1 MKKILSVSM
10 AAAMTLSLAACGAA
24 SSESTAASSE
34 TTTSSAT
41 SEAGAIEASAVT
53 GIAQCCDVGTID
65 DESFNQGCWEAIKA
79 YGESNGVE
87 VNYYLP
93 PDDPSDEDRQT
104 LIRNAVN
111 DGFNTIVCVG
121 YLYGSSIAWAAEEY
135 PDINII
141 GVDIT
146 AGDIGTEEIPSNVYC
161 ITFKEEQ
168 AGYLAGYAA
177 VKDGFTQLGFLGGQ
191 AVPAVIR
198 YGYGFVQG
206 ADAAAQELGTNVTI
220 NYWYGNQFF
229 GDANITARMESWY
242 SGGTE
247 VVFACGGGIYTSAVE
262 AAVNYDGWVI
272 GVDVDQHYVGEN
284 GVADGA
290 YSYNPFLT
298 SAMKGLGAAVTDA
311 LDHAASGTWS
321 EVGGT
326 NGNYGLEEGDYI
338 GLPTA
343 ETSWAFRTFTVEDYQ
358 AELEKLRS
366 GEITVDNSSDPAV
379 QPTTSEFTTV
389 NYQEYVSFLPFF
401 SAAGVLAPAA
411 FSYKKFCP
419 P

>member
-1 MKKILSVSM
+1 MKKLLALVMAASM
-10 AAAMTLSLAACGAA
+10 ALSLAACGGNDAA
-24 SSESTAASSE
+24 STADSTATESTSTE
-34 TTTSSAT
+34 AT
-41 SEAGAIEASAVT
+41 AEEAVGEEASA
-53 GIAQCCDVGTID
+53 GIAKIAQVCDVGTID
-65 DESFNQGCWEAIKA
+65 DESFNQGCWDAIVA
-79 YGESNGVE
+79 YGETNGVDTD
-87 VNYYLP
+87 YYLP

-111 DGFNTIVCVG
+111 DGADTIVCVG
-121 YLYGSSIAWAAEEY
+121 YLYGSSIAWASTEY
-135 PDINII
+135 PDVNFV

-146 AGDIGTEEIPSNVYC
+146 AADIGTEEIPSNVYC

-389 NYQEYVSFLPFF
+389 NYQE
-401 SAAGVLAPAA
+401 
-411 FSYKKFCP
+411 
-419 P
+419 

>member
-1 MKKILSVSM
+1 MKKLLALVMAASM
-10 AAAMTLSLAACGAA
+10 ALSLAACGGNDAA
-24 SSESTAASSE
+24 STADSTATESTSTE
-34 TTTSSAT
+34 AT
-41 SEAGAIEASAVT
+41 AEEAVGEEASA
-53 GIAQCCDVGTID
+53 GIAKIAQVCDVGTID
-65 DESFNQGCWEAIKA
+65 DESFNQGCWDAIVA
-79 YGESNGVE
+79 YGETNGVDTD
-87 VNYYLP
+87 YYLP

-111 DGFNTIVCVG
+111 DGADTIVCVG
-121 YLYGSSIAWAAEEY
+121 YLYGSSIAWASSEY
-135 PDINII
+135 PDVNFV

-146 AGDIGTEEIPSNVYC
+146 AADIGTEEIPANVYC

-206 ADAAAQELGTNVTI
+206 ADAAAQELGTNISI

-229 GDANITARMESWY
+229 GDANITAKMESWY
-242 SGGTE
+242 QNGTE

-262 AAVNYDGWVI
+262 AAVKSEGMVI

-298 SAMKGLGAAVTDA
+298 SAMKGLGEAVTDA
-311 LDHAASGTWS
+311 LDHAAAGTWDTI
-321 EVGGT
+321 GGT
-326 NGNYGLEEGDYI
+326 NGNYGLEEGDYV

-343 ETSWAFRTFTVEDYQ
+343 ETSWCFETFTQDEYTALVE
-358 AELEKLRS
+358 KIRS
-366 GEITVDNSSDPAV
+366 GELVVDNNSDAATTPTVSASTTVD
-379 QPTTSEFTTV
+379 
-389 NYQEYVSFLPFF
+389 YQQ
-401 SAAGVLAPAA
+401 
-411 FSYKKFCP
+411 
-419 P
+419 